1 MSVQWARLQSVSRLG
16 DTRAGMN
23 DALNRPLVPDD
34 IISISDSPAGAL
46 RRRGWTCATA
56 ESCTGG
62 GIALGITSI
71 AGSSDYML
79 GGIVAYSNEVKR
91 SLLRVRQTTLDSVGA
106 VSEECAREMAGGVR
120 QALGSDIGISST
132 GIAGPRGATAR
143 KPVGLVYIA
152 VATPEMNEVR
162 ELRLSGDRRHIMRES
177 ARLALELAYSVI
189 GDGAHAPETEI

>member
-1 MSVQWARLQSVSRLG
+1 MS
-16 DTRAGMN
+16 
-23 DALNRPLVPDD
+23 DAVNRPLVPDD
-34 IISISDSPAGAL
+34 IIGISDSLASAL
-46 RRRGWTCATA
+46 RERGWTCATA

-106 VSEECAREMAGGVR
+106 VSEECAREMARGVR
-120 QALGSDIGISST
+120 QALGTDVGISST
-132 GIAGPRGATAR
+132 GIAGPGGATAR

-152 VATPEMNEVR
+152 VATPEADEVR

-177 ARLALELAYSVI
+177 ALLALRLAHTVI
-189 GDGAHAPETEI
+189 NDGAQAPETET